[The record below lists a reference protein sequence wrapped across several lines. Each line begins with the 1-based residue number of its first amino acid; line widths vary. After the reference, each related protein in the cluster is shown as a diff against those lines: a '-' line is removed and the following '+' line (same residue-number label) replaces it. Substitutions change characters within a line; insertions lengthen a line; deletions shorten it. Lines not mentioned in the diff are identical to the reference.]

1 MRGPFAAPPDADVA
15 PVGSPAPGELSA
27 RESEPALDC
36 ERLVVYQV
44 ALEMHALCATL
55 VPPAQ
60 RVLHDQMERAS
71 LSTVLLLAEGAGRR
85 SRKDK
90 RRFYAMARGSAC
102 ECAAAVDV
110 LRHRRLAPEAACASA
125 RSLAVRVIQM
135 LTKLDRALA

>member
-1 MRGPFAAPPDADVA
+1 MDASLAGSPEAEVATAAAPASEPLA
-15 PVGSPAPGELSA
+15 S
-27 RESEPALDC
+27 REPEPALDC
-36 ERLVVYQV
+36 ERLQVYKI
-44 ALEMHALCATL
+44 ALELHALCATL